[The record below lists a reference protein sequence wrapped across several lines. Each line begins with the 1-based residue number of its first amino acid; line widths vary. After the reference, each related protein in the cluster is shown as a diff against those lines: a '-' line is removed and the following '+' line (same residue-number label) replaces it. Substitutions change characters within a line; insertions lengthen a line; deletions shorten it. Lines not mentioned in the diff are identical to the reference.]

1 MKQTPLLRFR
11 PFGGL
16 EKIGSNISL
25 IEYQDKIV
33 AIDCGIQFPQD
44 DLLGIRYLFPNIS
57 EIEKIDALIITH
69 GHEDH
74 IGGII
79 QFLRQFPNCPVYCS
93 SFSKELILGK
103 LAYKKM
109 SANFEHYLPGDTLFL
124 DDLEIKT
131 IPVNHSIPETQ
142 GLHFTNSKKEF
153 SLLFMSDFKI
163 ERDSSYEKTF
173 SIKNFPE
180 LTEKY
185 PIKIALLDSTNI
197 LVEKRKHSEF
207 DVENNIEK
215 IFGQFNQRIYITT
228 FASNL
233 YRLISFIK
241 LAKKFKRKV
250 LLKGP
255 SFHRYLDCAVRSGL
269 IKESDFKGTLINDEK
284 RPPSNCII
292 IISGC
297 QADKRSSLSNLVNQ
311 PNNSLVPRKGD
322 LFIFSSKAIPGN
334 ERAVANIIDELSRL
348 GVHILNDRHGFH
360 CSGHADQEDLKEVY
374 TDYAPTHAIPIH
386 GNVYFLN
393 KHIEFIQENFKSIT
407 CAQLLNKDEFVINH
421 QFELTTKLNNNS
433 KDISFFH
440 GSNEIEIDSQTLGER
455 KRIAR
460 DGVVSIVLKSSRN
473 KVMGIETMGI
483 PMTSIDLK
491 KELPEI
497 IEEHSFKTKNFE
509 QELRSLTNNFFSL
522 NYGVRPKL
530 IIHLV

>member
-1 MKQTPLLRFR
+1 MDSYYLPSAVDIVKTEAGKTNFDHPEAFDWELFRNHLNMLKQGLTIEIPNYDFKDSKRLPTTTLLNPNKVIIIEGIFTLHDPVIRELLSLKCFLDVACDIRFIRRLQRDVKERGRSIDSIVGQYYDSVRPMYKKYLEPQKAYADLVVGEETDIASKVIAAKIRQVHTTESSHETNPLLRFR

-25 IEYQDKIV
+25 IEYQDKVV

-103 LAYKKM
+103 LAYKQM
-109 SANFEHYLPGDTLFL
+109 SANFEHYLPGDTIFL

-163 ERDSSYEKTF
+163 EHDSSYEKTF

-250 LLKGP
+250 LLKG
-255 SFHRYLDCAVRSGL
+255 LA
-269 IKESDFKGTLINDEK
+269 
-284 RPPSNCII
+284 
-292 IISGC
+292 
-297 QADKRSSLSNLVNQ
+297 
-311 PNNSLVPRKGD
+311 
-322 LFIFSSKAIPGN
+322 FI
-334 ERAVANIIDELSRL
+334 D
-348 GVHILNDRHGFH
+348 
-360 CSGHADQEDLKEVY
+360 
-374 TDYAPTHAIPIH
+374 T
-386 GNVYFLN
+386 
-393 KHIEFIQENFKSIT
+393 
-407 CAQLLNKDEFVINH
+407 
-421 QFELTTKLNNNS
+421 
-433 KDISFFH
+433 
-440 GSNEIEIDSQTLGER
+440 
-455 KRIAR
+455 
-460 DGVVSIVLKSSRN
+460 
-473 KVMGIETMGI
+473 
-483 PMTSIDLK
+483 
-491 KELPEI
+491 
-497 IEEHSFKTKNFE
+497 
-509 QELRSLTNNFFSL
+509 
-522 NYGVRPKL
+522 
-530 IIHLV
+530 